1 MQRNKYVIQ
10 SNSKV
15 ITQIINNYLIYS
27 VNHKK
32 RATLFSIITPALL
45 AQFYDFCTSG
55 NRKKYSTTYLF
66 NGLMTS

>member
-32 RATLFSIITPALL
+32 RATLFLIITPALL
-45 AQFYDFCTSG
+45 ARF
-55 NRKKYSTTYLF
+55 L
-66 NGLMTS
+66 